1 MRWEEMMGREEL
13 ELVLEYCKQSE
24 ELEWRGQRE

>member
-1 MRWEEMMGREEL
+1 MGREDL
-13 ELVLEYCKQSE
+13 ELVLECWRQSE